1 MALSQKDLQAIAI
14 LMDSKLDPIK
24 TEIVELKEGITGLK
38 TEIAGMQTEITGLKT
53 EITGLKTE
61 ITGIKTEIAGMQT
74 EITGIKTE
82 ITGLKKEIVGI
93 KVELSQKADKK
104 DIEYLKNQI
113 RKSERLLLDEVER
126 VHEILDMHIKD
137 TTRHTA

>member
-1 MALSQKDLQAIAI
+1 
-14 LMDSKLDPIK
+14 
-24 TEIVELKEGITGLK
+24 
-38 TEIAGMQTEITGLKT
+38 MQTEITGLKT

-82 ITGLKKEIVGI
+82 ITGIKTEITGLKKEIVGI
-93 KVELSQKADKK
+93 KVELSKKADKK

-113 RKSERLLLDEVER
+113 RKSEKLLLDEVER

>member
-24 TEIVELKEGITGLK
+24 TEIIELKEGITGLK

-53 EITGLKTE
+53 EI
-61 ITGIKTEIAGMQT
+61 A
-74 EITGIKTE
+74 
-82 ITGLKKEIVGI
+82 GI
-93 KVELSQKADKK
+93 KVELSKKADKK

>member
-24 TEIVELKEGITGLK
+24 TEIVELKEGITGIKTEITGIKTEITGLK
-38 TEIAGMQTEITGLKT
+38 KEIAGMQTEITGLK
-53 EITGLKTE
+53 
-61 ITGIKTEIAGMQT
+61 T

-93 KVELSQKADKK
+93 KVELSKKADKK

>member
-24 TEIVELKEGITGLK
+24 TEIAELKEGITGLK
-38 TEIAGMQTEITGLKT
+38 
-53 EITGLKTE
+53 
-61 ITGIKTEIAGMQT
+61 T

>member
-53 EITGLKTE
+53 EIAGMQTE
-61 ITGIKTEIAGMQT
+61 ITGIKT

-93 KVELSQKADKK
+93 KVELSKKADKK

-113 RKSERLLLDEVER
+113 RKSEKLLLDEVER

>member
-38 TEIAGMQTEITGLKT
+38 TEITGMQTDITGL
-53 EITGLKTE
+53 
-61 ITGIKTEIAGMQT
+61 KTEIAGMQT

-93 KVELSQKADKK
+93 KVELSKKADKK